1 MILLPPNPKQTKRPT
16 YHLPN
21 RSKNFHAAHMTTRES
36 SSGLDSSSMDD
47 QPTKRTVSLD
57 PEPEP
62 EPEPG
67 GEVWVENFNR
77 SFRQVQAV
85 LDRNRALIQQVND
98 NHQSRIP
105 ANMVKNVALIQ
116 EINANIRKVV
126 SLYSDLSSDFST
138 VFPNKERCEP
148 S

>member
-1 MILLPPNPKQTKRPT
+1 
-16 YHLPN
+16 
-21 RSKNFHAAHMTTRES
+21 MTTRDS

-47 QPTKRTVSLD
+47 QPSTKRTVSLD

-62 EPEPG
+62 GPS
-67 GEVWVENFNR
+67 GEAWVDNFNR

-116 EINANIRKVV
+116 EINGNISKVV
-126 SLYSDLSSDFST
+126 SLYSDLSSDFSS
-138 VFPNKERCEP
+138 VFRNKDGDDKPN
-148 S
+148 

>member
-1 MILLPPNPKQTKRPT
+1 
-16 YHLPN
+16 
-21 RSKNFHAAHMTTRES
+21 MTTHDS

-47 QPTKRTVSLD
+47 QPSTKRTVSLD

-62 EPEPG
+62 GPG
-67 GEVWVENFNR
+67 GEAWVDNFNR

-116 EINANIRKVV
+116 EINGNISKVV
-126 SLYSDLSSDFST
+126 SLYSDLSSDFSS
-138 VFPNKERCEP
+138 VFRIKDGDDDKPN
-148 S
+148 

>member
-1 MILLPPNPKQTKRPT
+1 
-16 YHLPN
+16 
-21 RSKNFHAAHMTTRES
+21 MTTRES

-57 PEPEP
+57 P

-138 VFPNKERCEP
+138 VFPNKERCDP
-148 S
+148 N